1 MVHTSFGIIAYK
13 EDESGRTFLIVKNK
27 SGNHWGFPKGTP
39 EEGESEEQ
47 TARREFEEETGIR
60 SPEKI
65 EGPLVEET
73 YIFTTREGE
82 KAQKINKFFIGKIE
96 TEEKVGEP
104 FDDIDEMCWVT
115 SEEALSLFTF
125 EETRDTLYKAQKIL
139 G

>member
-1 MVHTSFGIIAYK
+1 MIHTSLGIITYK
-13 EDESGRTFLIVKNK
+13 EEERGMVFLVVKNK

-39 EEGESEEQ
+39 EDGESEEQ
-47 TARREFEEETGIR
+47 TARREFEEETGLK

-82 KAQKINKFFIGKIE
+82 KAQKINKFFVGKME
-96 TEEKVGEP
+96 VEEKIGEP
-104 FDDIDEMCWVT
+104 LSDILETRWVT
-115 SEEALSLFTF
+115 SEEALSLFSF
-125 EETRDTLYKAQKIL
+125 DETRDTLFKTQKIL